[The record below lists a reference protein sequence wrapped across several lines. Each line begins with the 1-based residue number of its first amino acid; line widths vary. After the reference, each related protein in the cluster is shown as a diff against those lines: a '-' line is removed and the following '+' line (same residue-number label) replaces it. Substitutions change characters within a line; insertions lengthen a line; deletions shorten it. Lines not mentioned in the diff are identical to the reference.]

1 MGNAV
6 IPKWYRFRSR
16 SRSRF
21 YLTIRTGRIQT
32 SFLIRRHTFNHVL
45 FSDTYVQVDNNII
58 LGQYKR
64 DSKYDGEY

>member
-6 IPKWYRFRSR
+6 IPKWYRFRS
-16 SRSRF
+16 
-21 YLTIRTGRIQT
+21 RTGRIQT